1 MLTQVTAKALMRLI
15 GSFWSS
21 MVATKATTDS
31 LAKGLLFN
39 HTQSEQKV
47 TELVMATSNLTVPAG
62 QTTTWE
68 QLVFDSSTYHN
79 VTHGGDVNGKY
90 GISYYYG
97 EVIDNKAVYTVPT
110 DVIAVPFLYD
120 DVVAPTVVLTA
131 GVDYVLTAG
140 QLTFRQPLATDTTT
154 YYARNVV
161 RDTGFAYRQLGYVI
175 DVNLSDAIFQQL
187 PLAEYW
193 RLYTY
198 GPNHYNLMRLLALC
212 ANSPISTQPTEVV
225 QTVNYLQEGTVVVTD
240 LAVYFLPKQ
249 QTVKVAAGQVL
260 TQGTTL
266 GSGLEVLHPMLPD
279 LGATVPVDWVSQGAL
294 RYGQTLAR
302 PSNVYII
309 KADVAGPNV
318 LGLKYLKQVLPLDSK
333 VLIYTNKTTA
343 ALVLPNTAFSCAVT
357 ATLAPVIDTNAA
369 AFKNNWNINIK
380 NQSTLRYGSY
390 GF

>member
-1 MLTQVTAKALMRLI
+1 MLTRLSTKSLMRLI

-21 MVATKATTDS
+21 MVATKAITDS

-68 QLVFDSSTYHN
+68 QLVFNSSTYPN

-97 EVIDNKAVYTVPT
+97 EVIDNKSVYTVPNE
-110 DVIAVPFLYD
+110 VIAIPFLYD
-120 DVVAPTVVLTA
+120 DVVNPTVVLTA

-140 QLTFRQPLATDTTT
+140 QLTFRNPLVTTT
-154 YYARNVV
+154 NYYARNVV

-175 DVNLSDAIFQQL
+175 DVNLSDQVFRQL

-212 ANSPISTQPTEVV
+212 SNSPISEYSTEVV
-225 QTVNYLQEGTVVVTD
+225 QTINYLKEGAAVVTD
-240 LAVYFLPKQ
+240 LAAYFIPKT
-249 QTVKVAAGQVL
+249 QTVKVATGQIIK
-260 TQGTTL
+260 QGTPL
-266 GSGLEVLHPMLPD
+266 GSGLEVLHSMTPD
-279 LGATVPVDWVSQGAL
+279 LGLALPADWIVNKNL
-294 RYGQTLAR
+294 KWGQTLAR

-318 LGLKYLKQVLPLDSK
+318 VGLKYLKQVLPLDSK

-357 ATLAPVIDTNAA
+357 ATLAPVIDTNAD